1 MKRLLNGILFLVIS
15 AGIFAQGTGEEN
27 PAAPGFN
34 LAESDPKAIEIAD
47 AVMQAMGG
55 RKNWD
60 DTRYLTWRF
69 FGRRLLIWDKLSGNV
84 RIEADSTIYLVNV
97 LNNGAGKIKKGKEVL
112 VQTDSIQKYTE
123 RGISI
128 WINDSYWLVMPF
140 KLKDSGVTL
149 QYRGEQA
156 TTDGKAANVLQ
167 LTFQNVG
174 RTPDNKYYVYVD
186 KATNLITQW
195 DYFQKY
201 TDEKPTLSNAWSNYQ
216 KYGAIWLSDGRGQR
230 GHTDVGVYTFIPESV
245 FYSFDPVDFAQFKK

>member
-1 MKRLLNGILFLVIS
+1 MKQVLTCIFILIIHSV
-15 AGIFAQGTGEEN
+15 IFAQGAAEEN

-34 LAESDPKAIEIAD
+34 LLESDAKAIEVAD

-60 DTRYLTWRF
+60 DTRYLSWRF
-69 FGRRLLIWDKLSGNV
+69 FGRRLLIWDKHSGNV

-97 LNNGAGKIKKGKEVL
+97 FNNSIGKVKKGKEVL

-149 QYRGEQA
+149 KYRGEQA
-156 TTDGKAANVLQ
+156 TSDGKIADVLQ
-167 LTFQNVG
+167 LTFQNIG

-186 KATNLITQW
+186 KVTKLVIQW

-230 GHTDVGVYTFIPESV
+230 GHTDIGVYTFIPESV
-245 FYSFDPVDFAQFKK
+245 FYAFDPVDFSQFKK